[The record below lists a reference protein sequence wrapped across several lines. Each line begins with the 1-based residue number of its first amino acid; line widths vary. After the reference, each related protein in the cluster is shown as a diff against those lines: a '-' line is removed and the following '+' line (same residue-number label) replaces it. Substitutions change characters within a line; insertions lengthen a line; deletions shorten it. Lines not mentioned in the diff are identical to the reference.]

1 MVVIYVR
8 VSYLCSVIS
17 NISRMRNAI
26 NSAQLNKSG
35 VITAAGKQMHVLSR
49 NGDQFLL
56 FHGMN
61 GTKGNVLRSAIS
73 NDSAFMTYEM
83 WYVFKMQ
90 RHCSCKEECE
100 RRIERRYEKVL

>member
-8 VSYLCSVIS
+8 VSYLCGVIS

-35 VITAAGKQMHVLSR
+35 VITAAGKQMHTFYR
-49 NGDQFLL
+49 DKDQFLL

-61 GTKGNVLRSAIS
+61 GASASVLHSTIS
-73 NDSAFMTYEM
+73 NDNGIHGLRKCGAFSKCAYS
-83 WYVFKMQ
+83 VAAAA
-90 RHCSCKEECE
+90 KEEFV
-100 RRIERRYEKVL
+100 I